1 MLKKLDFFFFLFYI
15 SILFK
20 RVAEHFLSC
29 SNLQHYFTVLF
40 GHEGQKPL
48 ELRCEDEVDGD
59 EWVEAIHQARYE
71 A

>member
-1 MLKKLDFFFFLFYI
+1 M

-20 RVAEHFLSC
+20 RASELFSC
-29 SNLQHYFTVLF
+29 FNLQHYFTVLF

-71 A
+71 IIFLTLSSISW